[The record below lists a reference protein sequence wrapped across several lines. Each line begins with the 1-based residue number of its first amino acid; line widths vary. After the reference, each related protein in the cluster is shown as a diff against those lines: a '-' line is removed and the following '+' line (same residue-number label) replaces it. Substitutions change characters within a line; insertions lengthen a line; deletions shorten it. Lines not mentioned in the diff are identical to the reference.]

1 MRIAL
6 PQTISLGHRFAI
18 LGLATSAFATLFAAA
33 SWFIGDM
40 GIAGL
45 SDNAVRTCAHFT
57 VYGTL
62 AALVAR
68 SLWNM
73 HLLAWLIV
81 TLAATAE
88 EIHQLF
94 VQYRFACVDD
104 WLVNMAGITVFLL
117 ISARTMPNAKRP
129 MPNG

>member
-18 LGLATSAFATLFAAA
+18 LGLAASAFATLFAAA

-40 GIAGL
+40 GVVGL
-45 SDNAVRTCAHFT
+45 SDNAVRSVAHFT

-88 EIHQLF
+88 EVHQLF
-94 VQYRFACVDD
+94 VQYRFASVGD
-104 WLVNMAGITVFLL
+104 WAINIAGITVFLL
-117 ISARTMPNAKRP
+117 ILANARRLK
-129 MPNG
+129 GGG

>member
-1 MRIAL
+1 M
-6 PQTISLGHRFAI
+6 
-18 LGLATSAFATLFAAA
+18 ATSAFATLFAAA

-40 GIAGL
+40 GVAGL
-45 SDNAVRTCAHFT
+45 SDNAVRCVAHFT

-62 AALVAR
+62 ATLVAR

-94 VQYRFACVDD
+94 IQYRFASAGD
-104 WLVNMAGITVFLL
+104 WAINLAGITVFLV
-117 ISARTMPNAKRP
+117 ISARAMPVGNSECP
-129 MPNG
+129 MPNE